1 MKVLRVFARILGW
14 LLTPLVALAASFLGA
29 TLSATFLANDEDPR
43 RALILSFAG
52 AAIFAVVVAWLWLRL
67 LRHAPQVR
75 EALSLDEEGLPT
87 GDIFQPA
94 STLPEEPP
102 GQEPPEHESPGQGST
117 P

>member
-29 TLSATFLANDEDPR
+29 TLSATLLANDEDPR

-52 AAIFAVVVAWLWLRL
+52 AAIFAVCVAWLWLRL

-87 GDIFQPA
+87 GDIFEPT
-94 STLPEEPP
+94 STLPEE
-102 GQEPPEHESPGQGST
+102 QPPERGST

>member
-1 MKVLRVFARILGW
+1 VKVLRVLARILGW

-87 GDIFQPA
+87 GEIFEHTA
-94 STLPEEPP
+94 ALPEEPP
-102 GQEPPEHESPGQGST
+102 PEQGS
-117 P
+117 PP

>member
-1 MKVLRVFARILGW
+1 VRALRVLARILGW

-29 TLSATFLANDEDPR
+29 TFAATLLANDDDPR

-87 GDIFQPA
+87 GDIFEPT

-102 GQEPPEHESPGQGST
+102 AEKGSA